1 MERISVFRLSLA
13 IAVFSFVVYMIPG
26 MFGAPLKALSG
37 YLPPITSQDF
47 VLGNAT
53 VTASQPTAEKGNAY
67 GLHLPHNLE
76 GYFTLTEGLKAA
88 QETGKPVFLDITGHG
103 CVNCREMESRVW
115 SEPQVLSILRE
126 EYVIVALYTDDKQKL
141 EQKDWITT
149 SSGEVLKTLGRANSD
164 IARERFGVNAQPNY
178 ILLDPLGEQLI
189 PARGYDLSIPGFIE
203 FLKKGLEAYH
213 K

>member
-1 MERISVFRLSLA
+1 MS
-13 IAVFSFVVYMIPG
+13 
-26 MFGAPLKALSG
+26 
-37 YLPPITSQDF
+37 D
-47 VLGNAT
+47 
-53 VTASQPTAEKGNAY
+53 
-67 GLHLPHNLE
+67 
-76 GYFTLTEGLKAA
+76 
-88 QETGKPVFLDITGHG
+88 
-103 CVNCREMESRVW
+103 
-115 SEPQVLSILRE
+115 PQVLSILRE

-149 SSGEVLKTLGRANSD
+149 SSGEVLKTLGRANSY

-203 FLKKGLEAYH
+203 FLKKGLETYY